1 MFVDAIETGNV
12 QRYEY
17 INNNIYYRL
26 SAKLLARKTDRAMLA
41 LRLSIFDPEQ
51 EVKTAQEIANY
62 SSALFSTY
70 ELAVLIYPEKV
81 LTSAQFPGFYAE

>member
-1 MFVDAIETGNV
+1 
-12 QRYEY
+12 
-17 INNNIYYRL
+17 
-26 SAKLLARKTDRAMLA
+26 MLA
-41 LRLSIFDPEQ
+41 LRLSIFDPEH

-70 ELAVLIYPEKV
+70 ELAVLIYPDQI